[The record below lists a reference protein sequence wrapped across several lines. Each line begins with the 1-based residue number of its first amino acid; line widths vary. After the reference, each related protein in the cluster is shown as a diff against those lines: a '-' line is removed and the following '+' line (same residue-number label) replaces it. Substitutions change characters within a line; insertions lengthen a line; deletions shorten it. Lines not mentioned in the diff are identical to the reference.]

1 MKSPDNLNQKA
12 RHLLSISITLLMSQ
26 AAMAAVA
33 ASNEETPS
41 AELDTIFIEA
51 STETKKAAV
60 ETKEREQLNE
70 EMVANNKD
78 LVRYSTDVGL
88 ADSGSRNQ
96 KGFSMRGVEANRVG
110 ISFDGIPIPTSEEN
124 SLYSRYS
131 NYNSSRISIDPE
143 IARSVDFVKSSDSF
157 GSGSGA
163 IGGSVN
169 YRSVDVNDIV
179 DAYEGFGGTLR
190 SGYASQNNE
199 WFTTLGLGYIGEDT
213 DAMLQYT
220 RREGHEFNSA
230 GLDSSDDKSFPTIS
244 SPAIA
249 RRVPDEQ
256 DSKKDLY
263 LFKANTYIT
272 PNHKVGLSASH
283 QNTDTYTDEKSYALY
298 RLYGRKAN
306 DISELNTGNIYYQ
319 WLPDSNYLESVKLDY
334 DRRESDLRAVGNL
347 HDKIEVGNWTD
358 GFKTI
363 GYEKKPYE
371 IKDRSFTTKLDQLA
385 VTLESQALNTDT
397 VEHKLSFKVAANRE
411 NFEVLNKFQFR
422 DSPVEE
428 NTIQYPTETT
438 RYIAS
443 LKNDIKWSDKYSSQ
457 LGVRYENT
465 NIEAKDLNA
474 PCLKCTEK
482 PQDAKYGNWSSTL
495 GLNTKLNDTWNLSYA
510 ASTGYRVPT
519 ASELFF
525 EFDHPAGKWKPN
537 PDLKTEKSLNHTL
550 SLTTDNEIGKFNA
563 SIYHTNYKDFIY
575 EGISFEQY
583 TQPGY
588 YGSPDKIKQRRVF
601 GMLNTDNAEVS
612 GIEIAGKLNLD
623 QVLPVQEGWSLLGS
637 VGYSTGKLNDDY
649 DLMAV
654 QPVKAVLG
662 LDFDSPDEKWGLAH
676 RLRYIGAKKAEDT
689 DYAKEKFYC
698 IDTKTIKEFDYFTST
713 YVDKEVCV
721 NEGATTEAKQ
731 WPYVNDSS
739 LVYDVSGYYKPNE
752 ALTLRAGIYNLLDE
766 KYTTWDALRGIEIT
780 GGTSNAVDD
789 DGVGLARYSEPGR
802 NFAVSAE
809 YKF

>member
-1 MKSPDNLNQKA
+1 MNSSNNLNKKA

-26 AAMAAVA
+26 AAMAATSSMA
-33 ASNEETPS
+33 TTNKATPS

-51 STETKKAAV
+51 STETKKPAV
-60 ETKEREQLNE
+60 ETKEKEQLNE

-78 LVRYSTDVGL
+78 LVRYSIDVGL

-110 ISFDGIPIPTSEEN
+110 ISFDGISIPTSEEN

-190 SGYASQNNE
+190 SGYASQNDE
-199 WFTTLGLGYIGEDT
+199 WFTTLGLGYIGENSDV
-213 DAMLQYT
+213 MLQYT
-220 RREGHEFNSA
+220 RREGHEFDSA
-230 GLDSSDDKSFPTIS
+230 GKDSSDDRSYPTIFN
-244 SPAIA
+244 PATA

-256 DSKKDLY
+256 DTKKDLY

-283 QNTDTYTDEKSYALY
+283 QESDTFTNERSYALFNSNGM
-298 RLYGRKAN
+298 RQAN

-319 WLPDSNYLESVKLDY
+319 WLPDSYYLDAVKLEY
-334 DRRESDLRAVGNL
+334 DRRESDLKAVGTL
-347 HDKIEVGNWTD
+347 HDKITESNKTVG
-358 GFKTI
+358 F
-363 GYEKKPYE
+363 EKNPYE
-371 IKDRSFTTKLDQLA
+371 IKDRAFSTELNQVAITVDSQPL
-385 VTLESQALNTDT
+385 TLGTS
-397 VEHKLSFKVAANRE
+397 EHKLSFRTAANQE
-411 NFEVLNKFQFR
+411 DFEVLNKFQFR
-422 DSPVEE
+422 NSPIEE
-428 NTIQYPTETT
+428 RTIQYPTETT

-443 LKNDIKWSDKYSSQ
+443 LKDDIQWSDKYSSHI
-457 LGVRYENT
+457 GVRYENT

-474 PCLKCTEK
+474 PCIKCTDK
-482 PQDAKYGNWSSTL
+482 PESIDYDNWSATL
-495 GLNTKLNDTWNLSYA
+495 GLDAKLNDTWSLGYQ

-525 EFDHPAGKWKPN
+525 EFDHPAGNWKPN
-537 PDLKTEKSLNHTL
+537 PDLKPEESLNHTITL
-550 SLTTDNEIGKFNA
+550 STNNEIGTLDA
-563 SIYHTNYKDFIY
+563 SLYHTDYKNFIY
-575 EGISFEQY
+575 EGLSFEEFREPTGWY
-583 TQPGY
+583 T
-588 YGSPDKIKQRRVF
+588 PDKIKQRSVSS
-601 GMLNTDNAEVS
+601 MSNTDDARVS

-623 QVLPVQEGWSLLGS
+623 KVLPVEQGWSLLGS
-637 VGYSTGKLNDDY
+637 VGYAKGKLNDDY
-649 DLMAV
+649 DLLAV

-662 LDFDSPDEKWGLAH
+662 LDFDSPDNKWGISQ
-676 RLRYIGAKKAEDT
+676 RLRYMGAKKAQDT
-689 DYAKEKFYC
+689 NYPKANIYCAESETVREWDWNLYALVERENC
-698 IDTKTIKEFDYFTST
+698 LRQA
-713 YVDKEVCV
+713 
-721 NEGATTEAKQ
+721 ATTESKK
-731 WPYVNDSS
+731 WPYVNDAA
-739 LVYDVSGYYKPNE
+739 LVYDISGYYKPTE
-752 ALTLRAGIYNLLDE
+752 ALTLRAGVYNLLNE
-766 KYTTWDALRGIEIT
+766 KYQSWDALRGIELN
-780 GGTSNAVDD
+780 GTSNAVDD
-789 DGVGLARYSEPGR
+789 DGVGLARYFEPGR